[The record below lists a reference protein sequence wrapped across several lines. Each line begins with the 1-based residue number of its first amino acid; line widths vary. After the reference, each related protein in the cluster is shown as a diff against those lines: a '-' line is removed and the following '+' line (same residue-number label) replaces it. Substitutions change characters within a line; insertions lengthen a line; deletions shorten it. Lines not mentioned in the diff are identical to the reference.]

1 MQEVYHKSPGSAI
14 TSETWPLPSVA
25 RMMVMVMVVVVV
37 AAMEVARGAYNSSA
51 GPVKNG
57 LASSRE
63 KLCECS
69 RPIPRREWRTR
80 VVLAAEPGTRNL

>member
-1 MQEVYHKSPGSAI
+1 M
-14 TSETWPLPSVA
+14 
-25 RMMVMVMVVVVV
+25 MVMVVVVV
-37 AAMEVARGAYNSSA
+37 AAMEVARGAYNSSV

-69 RPIPRREWRTR
+69 RPIPRRGRRPR
-80 VVLAAEPGTRNL
+80 VVLAAELQELGTYSQG

>member
-1 MQEVYHKSPGSAI
+1 MQEVCYKSPGSAI

-25 RMMVMVMVVVVV
+25 RMMVMVVVVV
-37 AAMEVARGAYNSSA
+37 AAMEVARGAYNSSV

-69 RPIPRREWRTR
+69 RPIPRRGRRPR